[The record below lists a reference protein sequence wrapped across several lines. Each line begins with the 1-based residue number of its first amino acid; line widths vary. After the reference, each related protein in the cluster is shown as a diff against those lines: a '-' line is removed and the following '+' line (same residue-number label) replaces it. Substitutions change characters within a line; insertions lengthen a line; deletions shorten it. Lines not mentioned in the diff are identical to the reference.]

1 MPTELNQVK
10 INKITKALYDT
21 NVANGTITEEMQT
34 NEVWIFT
41 DDEVYTTNEKTKL
54 AGIEAGAEVNPT
66 KLSELTN
73 DVNFITNSVNNLTN
87 YYTKTNTYTKTEV
100 NDLVS
105 AITTMN
111 VAVVTA
117 LPTTGMKATTI
128 YLVPKA
134 TSQTNNAYDE
144 YLYVNS
150 KWEKIGDTTID
161 LSNYAKKSELAT
173 VATSGS
179 YNDLSNKP
187 TLATVATSGSYND
200 LKNKP
205 TIPTVTNDLTDS
217 LKSHYDTAYTHSQS
231 AHAPSNAQANVLEG
245 VQVNGV
251 NQTITNK
258 KVNITV
264 PTAVTKIW

>member
-100 NDLVS
+100 NNLVS

-111 VAVVTA
+111 VAVVSA

-187 TLATVATSGSYND
+187 T
-200 LKNKP
+200 
-205 TIPTVTNDLTDS
+205 IPTVTNDLTDS

>member
-41 DDEVYTTNEKTKL
+41 DDEVYTNAEKTKL

-87 YYTKTNTYTKTEV
+87 YYTKTNTYSKTEV

-128 YLVPKA
+128 YLVPKGTA
-134 TSQTNNAYDE
+134 QTNNAYDE

-179 YNDLSNKP
+179 Y
-187 TLATVATSGSYND
+187 TD

-205 TIPTVTNDLTDS
+205 TIPTVTNDLTDT
-217 LKSHYDTAYTHSQS
+217 LKANYDSAYTHSKS